1 MKIRNRFLSLLVG
14 LFLIAPWI
22 PVPMTASFSA
32 LSNFRLN
39 RESQTAP
46 AGPIPEK
53 NPQKSTASGRPDM
66 TGILQNCAEYC
77 RKLADSALFFICR
90 EKINEDIY
98 EFRSGGVLV
107 MSGSEGEDGAVPVGT
122 GLSFRRRTKRNS
134 YVYDYQLVKKGETIE
149 ETRTLLEENRRKKD
163 LKDAPLKTQRFFSR
177 RAVFGPVGFFG
188 REWHAAYDYEFV
200 KQDRVNGREAY
211 VIKATPKVPIE
222 GKPNYGTLWVDKA
235 DWSVIKMEV
244 EDQSLAGFEKILAVA
259 KSRGLKPVLTT
270 VHEFGVLKNGLR
282 FPSRIVFNEKYSGSK
297 KSGFSE
303 SKTEIRYENYRF
315 FTVETKVAY

>member
-77 RKLADSALFFICR
+77 RKLANSALFFICQ
-90 EKINEDIY
+90 EKIKEEIY
-98 EFRSGGVLV
+98 EFRSGGTVV
-107 MSGSEGEDGAVPVGT
+107 VSGGEGEAITYGT
-122 GLSFRRRTKRNS
+122 APSFRRRANRNS

-149 ETRTLLEENRRKKD
+149 ETRTLLEENGRNKD
-163 LKDAPLKTQRFFSR
+163 LKNAPLKTQRFFSR

-188 REWHAAYDYEFV
+188 REWHDVYDYEFI
-200 KQDRVNGREAY
+200 KQVRVDGRETY
-211 VIKATPKVPIE
+211 VIKAKPKVPIE
-222 GKPNYGTLWVDKA
+222 GKPNYGTLWVDKT
-235 DWSVIKMEV
+235 DSSVIKMEV
-244 EDQSLAGFEKILAVA
+244 EDQSLAGFEKILEVA
-259 KSRGLKPVLTT
+259 KSRGLKPILTT
-270 VHEFGVLKNGLR
+270 VHEYGIIKNGLR
-282 FPSRIVFNEKYSGSK
+282 FPSRTVFNEKYSGSRS
-297 KSGFSE
+297 SGFTQ
-303 SKTEIRYENYRF
+303 SKTEIRYEKYRF
-315 FTVETKVAY
+315 FTVETKVEY